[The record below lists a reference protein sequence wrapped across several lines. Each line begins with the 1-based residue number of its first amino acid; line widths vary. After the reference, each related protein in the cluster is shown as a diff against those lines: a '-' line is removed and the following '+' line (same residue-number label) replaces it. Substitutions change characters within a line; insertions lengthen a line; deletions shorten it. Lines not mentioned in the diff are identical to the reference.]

1 MHPNLILYLAMIF
14 LLFSCSS
21 KDNDYILSD
30 NNQEIEYLGSLAIQ
44 AIKDKRLTTPKK
56 NSAFLFYKKI
66 LALDPN
72 HRGAIEG
79 VSNLSE
85 IYLSWAIRS
94 IESLN
99 FVKAKQHIEKA
110 QILDPE
116 NLNIIS
122 VTKMLNKRS
131 RQKTKLF
138 SFAEAKIADRTVPQ
152 TEFDAMGK
160 YLSGPESYV
169 IIESPN
175 DSDGRWLY
183 QKINEITSDIIKA
196 SFRSGPFS
204 SVLIFQ

>member
-1 MHPNLILYLAMIF
+1 MFL
-14 LLFSCSS
+14 LLFSCST
-21 KDNDYILSD
+21 KDYKYILSD
-30 NNQEIEYLGSLAIQ
+30 NNQEIEYLESLAIQ
-44 AIKDKRLTTPKK
+44 AIKDKRLTTPEK

-110 QILDPE
+110 KVLDPE
-116 NLNIIS
+116 NLNITS

-131 RQKTKLF
+131 RQRTKLF
-138 SFAEAKIADRTVPQ
+138 SFAEAEIADRTVPQ
-152 TEFDAMGK
+152 TEFEAMGK
-160 YLSGPESYV
+160 YLAGPESYV

-183 QKINEITSDIIKA
+183 QKINEITSDRIKA

>member
-1 MHPNLILYLAMIF
+1 MF
-14 LLFSCSS
+14 LLLYSCST
-21 KDNDYILSD
+21 KNYNYILSD
-30 NNQEIEYLGSLAIQ
+30 NNQEIEYLESLAIQ
-44 AIKDKRLTTPKK
+44 AIKDKRLTTPEK

-66 LALDPN
+66 LALDPK

-110 QILDPE
+110 KVLDPE
-116 NLNIIS
+116 NLNITS

-131 RQKTKLF
+131 RQRTKLF
-138 SFAEAKIADRTVPQ
+138 SFAEAEIADRTVSQ
-152 TEFDAMGK
+152 TEFEAMGK

-183 QKINEITSDIIKA
+183 QKINEITSDRIKA